1 MKRCA
6 LAGIVLVMGVFAL
19 TVVARA
25 QRGEEGGPWG
35 REEHGRGLRLLA
47 MLENE
52 RVKTELGLTD
62 QQTDRLRQIVVD
74 AKKNTIKTRADIAVR
89 GIELREMLRADK
101 PDRETIMKKV
111 QEISDLRGQIMKQ
124 HVESLLAAKTVL
136 TPEQQKKMRAFLEHR
151 GRPGTRREGFRPHRP
166 RAPEGPPEL
175 PAPPPGEPPVQ

>member
-1 MKRCA
+1 
-6 LAGIVLVMGVFAL
+6 
-19 TVVARA
+19 
-25 QRGEEGGPWG
+25 
-35 REEHGRGLRLLA
+35 

-62 QQTDRLRQIVVD
+62 QQTDRLRQIMVD
-74 AKKNTIKTRADIAVR
+74 AKKNTVKTRADVTVR

-101 PDRETIMKKV
+101 PDREAVMKKV
-111 QEISDLRGQIMKQ
+111 QGISDLRGQIMKQ

-151 GRPGTRREGFRPHRP
+151 GRPGMRHEGFRPPRP
-166 RAPEGPPEL
+166 RAPEGPPEP

>member
-1 MKRCA
+1 MKRWA
-6 LAGIVLVMGVFAL
+6 LAGIVLVAGVFAL
-19 TVVARA
+19 AVAARA

-35 REEHGRGLRLLA
+35 REEHGRDFRLLA

-52 RVKTELGLTD
+52 RVKTELGLAD

-101 PDRETIMKKV
+101 PDREAVMKKV
-111 QEISDLRGQIMKQ
+111 QEISDLRGQIMRQ

-151 GRPGTRREGFRPHRP
+151 GGPGIQHEGFRPHRP
-166 RAPEGPPEL
+166 RAPEGPPEP

>member
-1 MKRCA
+1 MKRWA
-6 LAGIVLVMGVFAL
+6 LAGVMLAL
-19 TVVARA
+19 GLFSLAVIATA

-35 REEHGRGLRLLA
+35 RGEHGRDFQLLA

-62 QQTDRLRQIVVD
+62 EQTDRLRQIMVD
-74 AKKNTIKTRADIAVR
+74 AKKNSVRTRADISVR

-101 PDRETIMKKV
+101 PDREAVMKKV
-111 QEISDLRGQIMKQ
+111 QEISDLRGQIMRQ

-151 GRPGTRREGFRPHRP
+151 GRPGMRHEGFRPHRP
-166 RAPEGPPEL
+166 GAPEGAPEP
-175 PAPPPGEPPVQ
+175 PAPPEPPVQ